1 MLNRTEWRCAS
12 AAAVAGNQNNIGM
25 GFRNARCNRANADL
39 GEQLHGNTRLRV
51 RVLQVVNQ
59 LREVFDRINVMMR
72 WRRNQANTRDRMP

>member
-1 MLNRTEWRCAS
+1 
-12 AAAVAGNQNNIGM
+12 M

-39 GEQLHGNTRLRV
+39 GDQLHGNTRLRV